1 MTENLESLDRLVRE
15 FKKLPG
21 IGSRTAERL
30 AYHLLRT
37 PKDEALALARAI
49 ADVKKNMRHCRECF
63 NLTEEELCSVCRD
76 PRRERSLICV
86 VEQPRDV
93 WALERTG
100 SYRGLYHVLLGRLAP
115 LDDMGPEDLTLD
127 ELVRRAEQSEVKEVV
142 IATNPNL
149 EGEGTA
155 AFVKER
161 LSGLDVKVS
170 RIARGIPA
178 GSSIEYSSTNILHDA
193 LSERREMT

>member
-1 MTENLESLDRLVRE
+1 MSENLESLDRLVGE

-30 AYHLLRT
+30 AYHLLRASKT
-37 PKDEALALARAI
+37 QALALARAI
-49 ADVKKNMRHCRECF
+49 EDVKKNMRHCRECF
-63 NLTEEELCSVCRD
+63 NLTEEELCAVCRD
-76 PRRERSLICV
+76 PRRDRSLICV

-100 SYRGLYHVLLGRLAP
+100 SYHGLYHVLLGRLAP

-127 ELVRRAEQSEVKEVV
+127 ELTRRARKSEVKEVV

-149 EGEGTA
+149 EGDGTA

-161 LSGLDVKVS
+161 LSGTDVKVS

-178 GSSIEYSSTNILHDA
+178 GSSIEYSSTNILQDA
-193 LSERREMT
+193 LSERREMK

>member
-1 MTENLESLDRLVRE
+1 MSENLESLDRLVGE

-30 AYHLLRT
+30 AYHLLRI
-37 PKDEALALARAI
+37 PKGEALALARAI
-49 ADVKKNMRHCRECF
+49 ADVKKNMRHCSECF
-63 NLTEEELCSVCRD
+63 NLTEEELCAVCRD

-115 LDDMGPEDLTLD
+115 HDDMRPEDLNLD
-127 ELVRRAEQSEVKEVV
+127 ELATRAEKSEVKEVV

-161 LSGLDVKVS
+161 LSGLDV
-170 RIARGIPA
+170 
-178 GSSIEYSSTNILHDA
+178 
-193 LSERREMT
+193 

>member
-1 MTENLESLDRLVRE
+1 MSENLESLDRLVGE

-30 AYHLLRT
+30 AYHLLRAS
-37 PKDEALALARAI
+37 KDDALALARAI
-49 ADVKKNMRHCRECF
+49 EEVKKNMRHCRECF
-63 NLTEEELCSVCRD
+63 NLTEEELCAVCRD
-76 PRRERSLICV
+76 SRRDRSLICV

-100 SYRGLYHVLLGRLAP
+100 SYHGLYHVLLGRLAP

-127 ELVRRAEQSEVKEVV
+127 ALARRARKSEVKEVV

-149 EGEGTA
+149 EGDGTA

-161 LSGLDVKVS
+161 LSGTDVKVS

-178 GSSIEYSSTNILHDA
+178 GSSIEYSSTNILQDA
-193 LSERREMT
+193 LSERREMK